1 MTYKSI
7 FEKMSNGNS
16 ETKIEENG
24 TDPAKDEDASPS
36 AAKWDIKSYSPT
48 KKRILFVAMCIF
60 HILTFVFFNL
70 PYTYLPLYNEARKI
84 STSWTG
90 LILGAAAVGLT
101 LACLFVA
108 PIAINKFSTR
118 IVLSCSSVGMGI
130 SIFLFSLMDLVKE
143 EVAYTILS
151 IIFRFASG
159 VFGGVINVTI
169 FAAYVAIYP
178 EYVATVTSIGES
190 VLNGAVAFG
199 PFLGGVLY
207 DASGFVAASLV
218 PGVLIFLCA
227 LPAFY
232 LPSLNSKKR
241 RAAEEETS
249 LKTLLD
255 PWVLFPLWHLASA
268 QILISYHMPLL
279 SPYVDEAFDAGVVW
293 SGAAL
298 LVSTA
303 VICISSPL
311 LGFLIDKFG
320 PVKMLLASSVLLP
333 PVYALIGPNPLLSF
347 IPASRAQIIIALA
360 LLGLAVPMAC
370 ISALPVMFQVYSSRN
385 GGNLPIIIINQ
396 LVSFYCASYP
406 IGIFIGTM
414 VSGFVAPYAS
424 FAWSTGSLSLI
435 YIAQSILCIAYCV
448 NVMRQAN
455 APAEKSADT
464 YVMENRGA
472 DPGM

>member
-1 MTYKSI
+1 MT
-7 FEKMSNGNS
+7 EKQCATG
-16 ETKIEENG
+16 IEENG
-24 TDPAKDEDASPS
+24 VAPENGV
-36 AAKWDIKSYSPT
+36 AKWDIKSYSPT

-70 PYTYLPLYNEARKI
+70 PYTYLPLYNEERNI

-101 LACLFVA
+101 IACLVIA
-108 PIAINKFSTR
+108 PIAISRFSTR
-118 IVLSCSSVGMGI
+118 IVLSGSSVGIGI
-130 SIFLFSLMDLVKE
+130 SIFLFSLMDFVKDS
-143 EVAYTILS
+143 VAYEILS
-151 IIFRFASG
+151 IIFRFTSG
-159 VFGGVINVTI
+159 LFGGVINVTI

-207 DASGFVAASLV
+207 EASGFIAASLV
-218 PGVLIFLCA
+218 PGILIFLCA
-227 LPAFY
+227 LPSFY

-241 RAAEEETS
+241 RAAEEDCS
-249 LKTLLD
+249 LKSLLD

-279 SPYVDEAFDAGVVW
+279 STYVEKAFDANVVW

-320 PVKMLLASSVLLP
+320 PIKMMMASAVLLP
-333 PVYALIGPNPLLSF
+333 PIYALIGPNPILSF
-347 IPASRAQIIIALA
+347 IPASRAQVIIALA

-370 ISALPVMFQVYSSRN
+370 ISALPVMLQVYPSRN
-385 GGNLPIIIINQ
+385 GGNLPINIINQ

-406 IGIFIGTM
+406 IGIFIGTL

-424 FAWSTGSLSLI
+424 FAWSTGTLSLI
-435 YIAQSILCIAYCV
+435 YIAQSILCIAYCILI
-448 NVMRQAN
+448 MRQGDVSQEENKDA
-455 APAEKSADT
+455 
-464 YVMENRGA
+464 YVMENQGA
-472 DPGM
+472 VSELNNQQL

>member
-1 MTYKSI
+1 
-7 FEKMSNGNS
+7 
-16 ETKIEENG
+16 
-24 TDPAKDEDASPS
+24 
-36 AAKWDIKSYSPT
+36 
-48 KKRILFVAMCIF
+48 
-60 HILTFVFFNL
+60 
-70 PYTYLPLYNEARKI
+70 
-84 STSWTG
+84 
-90 LILGAAAVGLT
+90 
-101 LACLFVA
+101 
-108 PIAINKFSTR
+108 
-118 IVLSCSSVGMGI
+118 
-130 SIFLFSLMDLVKE
+130 MDLVKE
-143 EVAYTILS
+143 AEELAYTVIS
-151 IIFRFASG
+151 IISRFASG
-159 VFGGVINVTI
+159 VFGGVMHIAI

-178 EYVATVTSIGES
+178 EYVATVTSVGES
-190 VLNGAVAFG
+190 VVNGAVAFG

-207 DASGFVAASLV
+207 NASGFIVASLV
-218 PGVLIFLCA
+218 PGVLIFLYA
-227 LPAFY
+227 FPAFF
-232 LPSLNSKKR
+232 LPNLNSKKR
-241 RAAEEETS
+241 RAAEEVTS

-279 SPYVDEAFDAGVVW
+279 SPYVEEAFNAGVVW

-370 ISALPVMFQVYSSRN
+370 ISALPVMFQVYTSRN

-448 NVMRQAN
+448 LISQQSIA
-455 APAEKSADT
+455 SSDIIADGC
-464 YVMENRGA
+464 VMENPEA
-472 DPGM
+472 DSRT